1 MLKSY
6 NQGDCQKEVMYANFQ
21 NRVTL
26 NFFYCIFPH
35 IFKRCRGSSV
45 VERVI
50 GNDEV
55 DSSILSRGTIYKF
68 FYFNITR
75 QSKRVHEW
83 KFDALV

>member
-1 MLKSY
+1 M
-6 NQGDCQKEVMYANFQ
+6 
-21 NRVTL
+21 R
-26 NFFYCIFPH
+26 
-35 IFKRCRGSSV
+35 RGSSV